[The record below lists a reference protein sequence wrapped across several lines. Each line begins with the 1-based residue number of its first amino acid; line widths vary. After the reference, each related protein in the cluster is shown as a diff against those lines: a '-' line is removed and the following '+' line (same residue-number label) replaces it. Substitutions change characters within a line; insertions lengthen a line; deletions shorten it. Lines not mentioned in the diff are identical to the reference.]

1 MCHQLADADMIM
13 PQGETFPPIMH
24 ERVSIVLFLTATIAP
39 QLVETLGV
47 TSWIVVPYRPG
58 AELTA
63 ESNRLV
69 FLLVEDFR
77 HFEVRSQGVVV
88 EGSIA

>member
-1 MCHQLADADMIM
+1 MCHQLADAKMIM
-13 PQGETFPPIMH
+13 PQGETFPPILH
-24 ERVSIVLFLTATIAP
+24 ERVSIVLFSKATIAP

-47 TSWIVVPYRPG
+47 TSWIVVSYRPG
-58 AELTA
+58 PELTA

-69 FLLVEDFR
+69 FLPVEDFG
-77 HFEVRSQGVVV
+77 HFEARSQGVVE